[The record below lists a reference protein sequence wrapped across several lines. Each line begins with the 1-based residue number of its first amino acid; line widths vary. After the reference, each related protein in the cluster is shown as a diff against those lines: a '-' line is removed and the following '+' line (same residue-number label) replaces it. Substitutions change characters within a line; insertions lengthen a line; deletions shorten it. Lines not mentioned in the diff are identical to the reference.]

1 MGQRGQMKAH
11 RGGGHAQPFGDGA
24 RGHAICARLNQ
35 QAKGGKPVFLRQRAQ
50 RGDDIFRFGQLRG
63 DGGHFAHLHISDKY

>member
-1 MGQRGQMKAH
+1 M
-11 RGGGHAQPFGDGA
+11 PS
-24 RGHAICARLNQ
+24 CARLNQ

-63 DGGHFAHLHISDKY
+63 DGGNSRISIFR